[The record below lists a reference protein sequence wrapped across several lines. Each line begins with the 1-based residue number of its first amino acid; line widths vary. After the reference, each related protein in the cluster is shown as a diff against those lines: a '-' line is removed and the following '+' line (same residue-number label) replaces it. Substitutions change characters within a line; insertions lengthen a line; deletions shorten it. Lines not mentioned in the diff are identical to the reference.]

1 MDILT
6 ELLTNVLSSYYPEK
20 DEDIEKYDLSNE
32 DDYNTFVKAINE
44 LKNDPLFGYIIKPIS
59 DDILKAAYEQYG
71 KKFENK
77 EKKIDT
83 KSNPQKQSK
92 IDRKVIDHSE
102 EIDEPDRP
110 SNHVSVDQGLKIHKI
125 VGEYVDTMIKPYYK
139 GNNPNVINDAYAGL
153 YEFAC
158 WIMNR

>member
-20 DEDIEKYDLSNE
+20 DEDIEKYDLSNK
-32 DDYNTFVKAINE
+32 DDYDTFVKAVNE
-44 LKNDPLFGYIIKPIS
+44 LKNDSLFGYIIKPIA
-59 DDILKAAYEQYG
+59 DDILKAAYEKYG
-71 KKFENK
+71 KNF
-77 EKKIDT
+77 EKKENT
-83 KSNPQKQSK
+83 KTIPQKQSK
-92 IDRKVIDHSE
+92 ITRKVVDHSE

-110 SNHVSVDQGLKIHKI
+110 SNHVSVDQGLKLHKI
-125 VGEYVDTMIKPYYK
+125 VGEYVDTMIRPYYK

-158 WIMNR
+158 WVLNK